1 MFKETI
7 FIKTNKYDNLT
18 FFEHKVLIHNYTTG
32 IMDTDS
38 NANSDAKE
46 PDTSTESKLRESK
59 NQGRGVKS
67 SRYNPENYTDTAQQQ
82 NVSRSSETPEDL
94 ETDMSDVQI
103 GQAISSPG
111 KGKFSFL
118 NSFSVTSSALKEKG
132 KTRNGERQVNS
143 WNSGKDRDFL

>member
-1 MFKETI
+1 
-7 FIKTNKYDNLT
+7 
-18 FFEHKVLIHNYTTG
+18 
-32 IMDTDS
+32 MDTDS

-143 WNSGKDRDFL
+143 GNSGKDRDFL